1 MTVDLFK
8 QLSQLTI
15 AAFTDSEVEHYHAH
29 KPEKK
34 KKREFLNEK
43 KKLTSTLKHT
53 WGIEMPPISL

>member
-15 AAFTDSEVEHYHAH
+15 ATFTDSEVEHYHAH

-34 KKREFLNEK
+34 KKDNF
-43 KKLTSTLKHT
+43 
-53 WGIEMPPISL
+53 